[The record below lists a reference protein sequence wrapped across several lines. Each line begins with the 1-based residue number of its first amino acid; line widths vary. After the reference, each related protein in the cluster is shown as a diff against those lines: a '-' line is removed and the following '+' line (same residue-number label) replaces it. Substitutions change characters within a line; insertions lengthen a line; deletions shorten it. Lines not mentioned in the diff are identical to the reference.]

1 MRIIVL
7 LGMLLALCLPVQA
20 EPQHTRKSTEFFPKN
35 FVVRRA
41 GKETATRANTAEPIP
56 RKPGVP
62 NVSRSGVSQPSGS
75 GTSQDTPGDETT
87 ALPETE
93 ELASDPIPITR
104 IGAIWNSEDKE
115 KLPELLGEL
124 NVAITE
130 KNIRPGII
138 YLVGQAIDPT
148 EYFDSGNLFGPL
160 FAAGGVPLSVPK
172 VPPKYP
178 VTSSPTWI
186 IETEQGSILLEG
198 VYSLSR
204 YVNASG
210 EFVDR
215 RLRP

>member
-41 GKETATRANTAEPIP
+41 GKESAMRPSAANTTPQ
-56 RKPGVP
+56 KPAAVGGG
-62 NVSRSGVSQPSGS
+62 STGKSQPSGS
-75 GTSQDTPGDETT
+75 NIAEDAAGNETA
-87 ALPETE
+87 ALSETE
-93 ELASDPIPITR
+93 EIVSDPIPITR
-104 IGAIWNSEDKE
+104 IGAIWNSEDKV

-124 NVAITE
+124 NSAITE
-130 KNIRPGII
+130 KNIRPGVI

-198 VYSLSR
+198 IHSLSR